1 METSRSED
9 VATASGSCWNL
20 LRGVF
25 SSRKQRLQ
33 TIDHLK
39 EAGQFNFTQKDPFSP
54 PPAIDPSSP
63 AQLATPVP
71 SSNAISNDTSS
82 MGSSGLK
89 GLWWEAYEQLI
100 RDPNNAKLV
109 KAYKSTLLQEHR
121 EGRGTEED
129 DQAVLSRLH
138 SIIRQRFKDIQESQ
152 TRFQLGGKEIV
163 VRDQVRRVVNSF
175 VSVKSIVTTIV
186 SSEPHAALAWA
197 GALVLLVGPIT
208 RFITQDADAADGF
221 ESITRLMTFYAVVEY
236 DWVEKI
242 PRDKSPDQS
251 KQQEA
256 LARSVK
262 AQVIKLYA
270 NILQFQIRLAKH
282 YSRSGLFRTLQD
294 VGAPEDWKGMIQT
307 IETINTAIRQDLQG
321 MDSSVLLRFEKRFRE
336 TSSEIKKD
344 LEVFR
349 HSNPGFERRL
359 TRSFKKIKFNQSFS
373 QLQIAPEAGIEAE
386 KYDTK
391 DRCFEGTQTSIIQRI
406 RNWIE
411 SPGPEHIF
419 WLHGIAGGG
428 KSTISRTIAAQC
440 RDRDA
445 LPDTICLGAGKEHV
459 SLRMQWNHLILQPLL
474 NLEKRNRLLP
484 LTLVVVIDALDE
496 CQPMSE
502 DDPVSAILRLL
513 DEAHQPNF
521 VRLKIF
527 LTSRPQKHIFTSF
540 QHDVSESHCCIA
552 GLHGEGS
559 NYDKGRFQQDIKNTL
574 KHKLREIADRH
585 GLEPEWPGDRR
596 LNALSEKADGLWIYA
611 STAWRFI
618 GDYRVT
624 KEKAKSRLDLLLRDD
639 RTPRETVD
647 RTYVEVLQD
656 ILDPATPEETDDT
669 RLIFQATVG
678 AIIVLCEPLSM
689 AALSDLIGKDIA
701 DMKDILESLSSVIH
715 LAASQDSPIRL
726 VHPSFPEYLTSED
739 RCLDRTFLVSRKEK
753 HIDLFINCIETLSN
767 TLRRDICQFGDVST
781 LNCDIDPDM
790 VHLKIPPHVKYACIY
805 WLEHLQLSGSSHLVL
820 DNGPVYRFLQK
831 HLLHW
836 LESLS
841 IMGMIS
847 EGMRAVIKLS
857 EYLISLPCGGRSGLC
872 DFVHD
877 IKRFMRHSR
886 TIIEKAPLQVYIS
899 ALIYTPEQS
908 LVRKQYEN
916 AIPEWIIEPPAMRKS
931 WSPLL
936 QTLGGYEALSDISD
950 ACKGLALS
958 PDGKLLATSKVE
970 IWDTTTGTLLNTLK
984 PMGIGCSVSFSRDG
998 KKVLSLSKEGNVRE
1012 WDVSSGRLIKQI
1024 KSPIQGQWALAQ
1036 TFSVD
1041 RTRAASYSL
1050 GGTHLLLDIKR
1061 GKVTKSFKPHESK
1074 LLSMALSPNGELL
1087 ATLCTKGMVRMW
1099 NTTDA
1104 TLDYSFEAGDLQ
1116 RISTGKVAF
1125 CPTEDVIAVLWA
1137 KTISIWCL
1145 KTHHRLKSFSADDVR
1160 DLTFS
1165 QDSKIL
1171 ISSGLDQQQKGK
1183 VKWWDW
1189 ASGTA
1194 VKAIYGGG
1202 QLLQLSPD
1210 GRLLASA
1217 QDYQSDQRNLIN
1229 VWDATSG
1236 ELLHVLDDSTSP
1248 AQVFEFSKNGSL
1260 LATKSVQEGIRLW
1273 DLTGKPVNENSVKQ
1287 ISSSHIYQLYL
1298 APDHNNVAV
1307 MSDRIFLW
1315 NVRTKCPA
1323 MEVESWFPHK
1333 ALFSPDGRLFANHTR
1348 SSDQVWSMD
1357 TGKLVCILPKTSW
1370 EDSEFTFSPNGDIF
1384 AQAVWI
1390 RGSPD
1395 LVMND
1400 SEMKPDLEEQ
1410 PPQRDLAMIERAT
1423 RLNFGTE
1430 RLGRSDHDGNISHT
1444 AWSPDNT
1451 HLASVSGNGT
1461 VLLWDTVTWTLR
1473 RLIGDYP
1480 GGERHTPRAIAF
1492 SPDGKLL
1499 ASGWTRGFSSWEPRS
1514 PEGGTSLWNVKTG
1527 ILIGTRG
1534 VAASRQTL
1542 CFSANGTSIM
1552 TDIGRADIRSFY
1564 KGSEY
1569 ASSRDLAVFEDEWAR
1584 IGNEVILLPN
1594 DYHAT
1599 CAAATDDLLIM
1610 GHASGKVTFLRA
1622 KTPED

>member
-344 LEVFR
+344 LE
-349 HSNPGFERRL
+349 
-359 TRSFKKIKFNQSFS
+359 KIKFNQSFS

-1315 NVRTKCPA
+1315 NTGVCLRIT
-1323 MEVESWFPHK
+1323 
-1333 ALFSPDGRLFANHTR
+1333 PDRVI
-1348 SSDQVWSMD
+1348 S
-1357 TGKLVCILPKTSW
+1357 
-1370 EDSEFTFSPNGDIF
+1370 
-1384 AQAVWI
+1384 
-1390 RGSPD
+1390 
-1395 LVMND
+1395 
-1400 SEMKPDLEEQ
+1400 
-1410 PPQRDLAMIERAT
+1410 
-1423 RLNFGTE
+1423 
-1430 RLGRSDHDGNISHT
+1430 DGNISHT

-1514 PEGGTSLWNVKTG
+1514 PEGGTSLWDVKTG

>member
-71 SSNAISNDTSS
+71 SSNTISNDTSS

-109 KAYKSTLLQEHR
+109 KAYKSTLLQEHT

-221 ESITRLMTFYAVVEY
+221 ESITRLMTFYAVVEH

-445 LPDTICLGAGKEHV
+445 LPDTICHGASFFFDKNEIRQSNATYLFPTLCQSLANCLPELKSEICRSLEEHPGAGKEHV

-474 NLEKRNRLLP
+474 NLEKRNWLLP

-513 DEAHQPNF
+513 DEAHQLNF

-647 RTYVEVLQD
+647 RIYVEVLQD

-689 AALSDLIGKDIA
+689 AALNDLIGKDIA
-701 DMKDILESLSSVIH
+701 DTKDILESLSSVIH

-767 TLRRDICQFGDVST
+767 MLRRDICQFGDVST
-781 LNCDIDPDM
+781 LSCDIDPD
-790 VHLKIPPHVKYACIY
+790 VVNQTIPPHMKYACIY

-857 EYLISLPCGGRSGLC
+857 EYLISLPCVGRSGLC

-984 PMGIGCSVSFSRDG
+984 PMGIG
-998 KKVLSLSKEGNVRE
+998 
-1012 WDVSSGRLIKQI
+1012 
-1024 KSPIQGQWALAQ
+1024 
-1036 TFSVD
+1036 
-1041 RTRAASYSL
+1041 
-1050 GGTHLLLDIKR
+1050 
-1061 GKVTKSFKPHESK
+1061 
-1074 LLSMALSPNGELL
+1074 
-1087 ATLCTKGMVRMW
+1087 
-1099 NTTDA
+1099 
-1104 TLDYSFEAGDLQ
+1104 
-1116 RISTGKVAF
+1116 
-1125 CPTEDVIAVLWA
+1125 
-1137 KTISIWCL
+1137 TISIWCL
-1145 KTHHRLKSFSADDVR
+1145 KTHHKLKSLFVDDIR
-1160 DLTFS
+1160 DFTFS
-1165 QDSKIL
+1165 RDSKIL

-1189 ASGTA
+1189 ASGTE
-1194 VKAIYGGG
+1194 VKTVYGGG

-1217 QDYQSDQRNLIN
+1217 QDYQSDQRNLIK

-1236 ELLHVLDDSTSP
+1236 ELLQALDDSTSP
-1248 AQVFEFSKNGSL
+1248 AQVFEFSNNGSL

-1273 DLTGKPVNENSVKQ
+1273 DLTGKSVHENSMKQ
-1287 ISSSHIYQLYL
+1287 FSSSHIYQLYL
-1298 APDHNNVAV
+1298 APDHNSAAV
-1307 MSDRIFLW
+1307 MSDCIFLW
-1315 NVRTKCPA
+1315 NVRTKSPA

-1395 LVMND
+1395 LMMND

-1410 PPQRDLAMIERAT
+1410 PPQRDSGYDRESYSINLWNRKTREIGPVLKGSGYNISSLSFSPDGELLAVTLPDRGISIWSLSSGKLKTMLLI
-1423 RLNFGTE
+1423 
-1430 RLGRSDHDGNISHT
+1430 SDSDGNIPHT
-1444 AWSPDNT
+1444 AWSPNNT

-1480 GGERHTPRAIAF
+1480 GEERHTPRAIAF

-1514 PEGGTSLWNVKTG
+1514 PEGGTSLWDVKTG

-1552 TDIGRADIRSFY
+1552 TDIGRADVRSFY

-1584 IGNEVILLPN
+1584 MGNEAILLPN

-1599 CAAATDDLLIM
+1599 CAAATDDDLLIM

-1622 KTPED
+1622 KAPED

>member
-1 METSRSED
+1 
-9 VATASGSCWNL
+9 
-20 LRGVF
+20 
-25 SSRKQRLQ
+25 
-33 TIDHLK
+33 
-39 EAGQFNFTQKDPFSP
+39 
-54 PPAIDPSSP
+54 
-63 AQLATPVP
+63 
-71 SSNAISNDTSS
+71 
-82 MGSSGLK
+82 
-89 GLWWEAYEQLI
+89 
-100 RDPNNAKLV
+100 
-109 KAYKSTLLQEHR
+109 
-121 EGRGTEED
+121 
-129 DQAVLSRLH
+129 
-138 SIIRQRFKDIQESQ
+138 
-152 TRFQLGGKEIV
+152 
-163 VRDQVRRVVNSF
+163 
-175 VSVKSIVTTIV
+175 
-186 SSEPHAALAWA
+186 
-197 GALVLLVGPIT
+197 
-208 RFITQDADAADGF
+208 
-221 ESITRLMTFYAVVEY
+221 
-236 DWVEKI
+236 
-242 PRDKSPDQS
+242 
-251 KQQEA
+251 
-256 LARSVK
+256 
-262 AQVIKLYA
+262 
-270 NILQFQIRLAKH
+270 
-282 YSRSGLFRTLQD
+282 
-294 VGAPEDWKGMIQT
+294 
-307 IETINTAIRQDLQG
+307 
-321 MDSSVLLRFEKRFRE
+321 
-336 TSSEIKKD
+336 
-344 LEVFR
+344 
-349 HSNPGFERRL
+349 
-359 TRSFKKIKFNQSFS
+359 
-373 QLQIAPEAGIEAE
+373 
-386 KYDTK
+386 
-391 DRCFEGTQTSIIQRI
+391 
-406 RNWIE
+406 
-411 SPGPEHIF
+411 
-419 WLHGIAGGG
+419 
-428 KSTISRTIAAQC
+428 
-440 RDRDA
+440 
-445 LPDTICLGAGKEHV
+445 
-459 SLRMQWNHLILQPLL
+459 
-474 NLEKRNRLLP
+474 
-484 LTLVVVIDALDE
+484 
-496 CQPMSE
+496 
-502 DDPVSAILRLL
+502 
-513 DEAHQPNF
+513 
-521 VRLKIF
+521 
-527 LTSRPQKHIFTSF
+527 
-540 QHDVSESHCCIA
+540 
-552 GLHGEGS
+552 
-559 NYDKGRFQQDIKNTL
+559 
-574 KHKLREIADRH
+574 
-585 GLEPEWPGDRR
+585 
-596 LNALSEKADGLWIYA
+596 
-611 STAWRFI
+611 
-618 GDYRVT
+618 
-624 KEKAKSRLDLLLRDD
+624 
-639 RTPRETVD
+639 
-647 RTYVEVLQD
+647 
-656 ILDPATPEETDDT
+656 
-669 RLIFQATVG
+669 
-678 AIIVLCEPLSM
+678 
-689 AALSDLIGKDIA
+689 
-701 DMKDILESLSSVIH
+701 
-715 LAASQDSPIRL
+715 
-726 VHPSFPEYLTSED
+726 
-739 RCLDRTFLVSRKEK
+739 
-753 HIDLFINCIETLSN
+753 
-767 TLRRDICQFGDVST
+767 
-781 LNCDIDPDM
+781 
-790 VHLKIPPHVKYACIY
+790 
-805 WLEHLQLSGSSHLVL
+805 
-820 DNGPVYRFLQK
+820 
-831 HLLHW
+831 
-836 LESLS
+836 
-841 IMGMIS
+841 
-847 EGMRAVIKLS
+847 
-857 EYLISLPCGGRSGLC
+857 
-872 DFVHD
+872 
-877 IKRFMRHSR
+877 MRHSR

-916 AIPEWIIEPPAMRKS
+916 AVPEWIIEPPAMRKS

-1137 KTISIWCL
+1137 RTISIWCL
-1145 KTHHRLKSFSADDVR
+1145 KTHHKLKSFFVDDVR

-1194 VKAIYGGG
+1194 VKTIYGGG

-1217 QDYQSDQRNLIN
+1217 QDYESDQRNLIN

-1236 ELLHVLDDSTSP
+1236 ELLQALDDSTSP
-1248 AQVFEFSKNGSL
+1248 AQVFEFSNNGSL

-1273 DLTGKPVNENSVKQ
+1273 DLTGQPVNENSMKQ
-1287 ISSSHIYQLYL
+1287 PSSSHIYQLYL
-1298 APDHNNVAV
+1298 APDHNSVAV
-1307 MSDRIFLW
+1307 MSDCIFLW
-1315 NVRTKCPA
+1315 NVQTKSPA
-1323 MEVESWFPHK
+1323 MEVESCFPHK

-1370 EDSEFTFSPNGDIF
+1370 EDSEFTFSPNGDIL

-1395 LVMND
+1395 LMMND

-1410 PPQRDLAMIERAT
+1410 PPQRGFGYDRESYSIKVWNRKTREIGPVLKGSGYTISSLSFSQDGELLAVTLPDRGISIWSLSSGKLKTMLLI
-1423 RLNFGTE
+1423 
-1430 RLGRSDHDGNISHT
+1430 SDSDGNISHT

-1514 PEGGTSLWNVKTG
+1514 PEGGTSLWDVKTG

-1552 TDIGRADIRSFY
+1552 TDIGRADVRSFY

-1584 IGNEVILLPN
+1584 IGNEAILLPN

-1599 CAAATDDLLIM
+1599 CAAATDDDLLIM
-1610 GHASGKVTFLRA
+1610 GHASGKVTFLRTKA
-1622 KTPED
+1622 PED

>member
-1 METSRSED
+1 MEISRSED

-54 PPAIDPSSP
+54 PTAIDPSSP

-71 SSNAISNDTSS
+71 SSNTISNDTSS

-163 VRDQVRRVVNSF
+163 VRDQ
-175 VSVKSIVTTIV
+175 
-186 SSEPHAALAWA
+186 
-197 GALVLLVGPIT
+197 
-208 RFITQDADAADGF
+208 
-221 ESITRLMTFYAVVEY
+221 
-236 DWVEKI
+236 
-242 PRDKSPDQS
+242 
-251 KQQEA
+251 
-256 LARSVK
+256 
-262 AQVIKLYA
+262 
-270 NILQFQIRLAKH
+270 FQIRLAKH
-282 YSRSGLFRTLQD
+282 YSRSGLFRTLED

-349 HSNPGFERRL
+349 HSDPGFERRL
-359 TRSFKKIKFNQSFS
+359 TRSVKKIKFNQSFS

-391 DRCFEGTQTSIIQRI
+391 DRCFEGTQTSIIQCI

-445 LPDTICLGAGKEHV
+445 LPDTICLGASFFFDKNEIRQSNATYLFPTLCLSLANCLPELKSEICKSLEEHPGAGKEHV

-474 NLEKRNRLLP
+474 NLEKRTRLLP

-513 DEAHQPNF
+513 DEAHQLNF

-647 RTYVEVLQD
+647 RIYVEVLQD

-701 DMKDILESLSSVIH
+701 DTKDILESLSSVIH

-767 TLRRDICQFGDVST
+767 MLRRDICQCGDVST
-781 LNCDIDPDM
+781 LSCDIDPEM
-790 VHLKIPPHVKYACIY
+790 VNQTIPPHMKYACIY

-1145 KTHHRLKSFSADDVR
+1145 KTHHRLKSFSADDVK

-1236 ELLHVLDDSTSP
+1236 QLLHVLDDSTSP

-1287 ISSSHIYQLYL
+1287 FSSSHIYQLYL

-1307 MSDRIFLW
+1307 MSDCIFLW

-1395 LVMND
+1395 LMMND

-1410 PPQRDLAMIERAT
+1410 PPQRDFGYDRESYSIKFWNRKTREIGPVLKGSGYTISSLSFSQDGELLAVTLPDRGISIWSLSSGKLKTMLLI
-1423 RLNFGTE
+1423 
-1430 RLGRSDHDGNISHT
+1430 SDSDGNISHT

-1514 PEGGTSLWNVKTG
+1514 PEGGTSLWDVKTG

-1552 TDIGRADIRSFY
+1552 TDIGRADVRSFY

-1584 IGNEVILLPN
+1584 MGNEAILLPN

-1599 CAAATDDLLIM
+1599 CAAATDDDLLIM

-1622 KTPED
+1622 KAPED